1 MRIKIDSTNDILEK
15 IYRKLGKSFN
25 DGVKYLKKVNEKV
38 TINHKKT
45 ELTPVPTL
53 PNL

>member
-1 MRIKIDSTNDILEK
+1 MRIKIDSTPLT